1 MLHNLHDPDA
11 PQKRIEFEQR
21 HAQHRSNG
29 RKYRIGQGVGR
40 RHTSDGDRVTRR
52 DGKPFVTERQ
62 MMAEKKT
69 HRATSQ
75 RDAVEKV
82 REGETFVVKLPLIG
96 QTEIPRPEQLAYYGG
111 LAALAALELID
122 WPVALVI
129 ATGHLLASN
138 HHNRLLEDLGEAME
152 EV

>member
-1 MLHNLHDPDA
+1 
-11 PQKRIEFEQR
+11 
-21 HAQHRSNG
+21 
-29 RKYRIGQGVGR
+29 
-40 RHTSDGDRVTRR
+40 
-52 DGKPFVTERQ
+52 

-69 HRATSQ
+69 RRTTSQ
-75 RDAVEKV
+75 RDAVQKI
-82 REGETFVVKLPLIG
+82 REGETFVVNLPLVG

-138 HHNRLLEDLGEAME
+138 HHNRLIEEFGEAME
-152 EV
+152 EA